1 MIDYNV
7 GDRCLRGNS
16 PCEIVSIH
24 RPIRPYFGLSH
35 NQQRNRFNIRYLNE
49 NNVNGSN
56 VISWV
61 SYDDI
66 ELDKEYY
73 RDLKIKQILDEI

>member
-24 RPIRPYFGLSH
+24 RP
-35 NQQRNRFNIRYLNE
+35 NNRFNIRYLNLT
-49 NNVNGSN
+49 NVKGNN